1 MIMETETE
9 VKSRDQQVQEKT
21 AAIVAAQAERQA
33 EIESK
38 KSDRTAGANP
48 EEDAG
53 AFFTQFRVH
62 RDALVAS
69 LEAAKKKAGEPRPA
83 LAAAFE
89 ALSLE
94 TRSLQQYLSDSVRFL
109 PAYDVQQGQ
118 KTIDELDASIRAAET
133 ELIPKKKF
141 AFKSKKK
148 KVEKAAAAAAHAT
161 PAAVDPAVAAA
172 AVIAPSYSFEI
183 VDLEDTAKRL
193 TADDVNGK
201 DVQIRGL
208 KNCRVELAGQPNVL
222 HIKDLLNCRIMIGPV
237 SRSLLLHNCV
247 GCTFSIACQQLRVH
261 DTYKTDFYLHVTSKA
276 IIEDCNGLRFAPYN
290 YTYDNLE
297 SDFKISELDRDT
309 NAWDAVDDFKW
320 LNPTAPSPNW
330 CTIPEAE
337 RTAA

>member
-1 MIMETETE
+1 MIMEAQ
-9 VKSRDQQVQEKT
+9 KSREQQVLEKT
-21 AAIVAAQAERQA
+21 AAILTAQAERQA

-48 EEDAG
+48 DEDAG

-62 RDALVAS
+62 RDAVVAN
-69 LEAAKKKAGEPRPA
+69 LEEAKKKVGEPRPVI
-83 LAAAFE
+83 AAAFE

-94 TRSLQQYLSDSVRFL
+94 TRLLQQYLSDSVRFL

-118 KTIDELDASIRAAET
+118 KTIDELDACIRAAET
-133 ELIPKKKF
+133 ELMPKKKF

-148 KVEKAAAAAAHAT
+148 KAEKAAAAAQAT
-161 PAAVDPAVAAA
+161 PAAAEPAKAAA
-172 AVIAPSYSFEI
+172 TVIAPSYSFEI

-208 KNCRVELAGQPNVL
+208 KNCTVELAGQPNVL
-222 HIKDLLNCRIMIGPV
+222 HIKDLLNCRVMIGPV

-297 SDFKISELDRDT
+297 ADYKISELDRET

-320 LNPTAPSPNW
+320 LNPMAPSPNW

-337 RTAA
+337 RVAA